1 MRSRSVRRFSR
12 GKRDYIWCTSRIDQA
27 IIDDEGLS
35 ISTLVSPS
43 DWEASTTGFDRG
55 TLVAIRG
62 WLATSQAANGTTAD
76 QTMVAMYIAK
86 NNSAAA
92 SAFSPLLASAYDSTD
107 ILWCS
112 GTLIQ
117 STAAGERGRL
127 DTTLQLD
134 IKAKR
139 KISSSDVIQ
148 LVTAMDVDTVSP
160 TFFVSGIVRCLVQRN

>member
-1 MRSRSVRRFSR
+1 MRSKRRTFRR
-12 GKRDYIWCTSRIDQA
+12 GKRDFIWCTSRIDQS

-62 WLATSQAANGTTAD
+62 WLFAHQGAVATAAD

-86 NNSAAA
+86 NNSSAA

-107 ILWCS
+107 ILWCAGALLQSSLS
-112 GTLIQ
+112 GDRSTLSHGI
-117 STAAGERGRL
+117 
-127 DTTLQLD
+127 QLD
-134 IKAKR
+134 VKSKR

-148 LVTAMDVDTVSP
+148 LVTAMDIDTAAP
-160 TFFVSGIVRCLVQRN
+160 TYFVSGIVRCLVQRN